1 MSTVIK
7 ASERNVINFWFAEST
22 PIQQYKIK
30 MNPRLWTAC
39 QEVSKV
45 FKAPSGVQNQN
56 QYRRGDKVSFARM
69 VLAHLAS
76 KEIAP
81 DQDVLELI

>member
-39 QEVSKV
+39 QEVSQV
-45 FKAPSGVQNQN
+45 FKAPSGISNQK
-56 QYRRGDKVSFARM
+56 QYRRGDKVLFARM
-69 VLAHLAS
+69 VLAHLTAR
-76 KEIAP
+76 EVAP